1 MNKKGLLAGALVVV
15 SVAAISIGS
24 TFALLKDTTE
34 AKVNVFTAA
43 AAWKAS

>member
-24 TFALLKDTTE
+24 TFALLKL
-34 AKVNVFTAA
+34 
-43 AAWKAS
+43 SLIHI